1 MTSWKKSAVSMNRF
15 CPTKSSDMVRGSA
28 FSLFHKALALC
39 MSAALV
45 YWVPQTIALGDGSDW
60 TEITLFAFL
69 FASLLLGLVYIL
81 MCETNIDEEHI
92 GEAWLFSKRIK
103 FTDVS
108 KCKLICIPGLTW
120 LIAPRLVVQCGGFNT
135 HIFRASDPR
144 VLAQIRLVFQV
155 R

>member
-1 MTSWKKSAVSMNRF
+1 MSWKKSAASMNRF

-28 FSLFHKALALC
+28 FSRFHKALALC

-45 YWVPQTIALGDGSDW
+45 YWVPQTIALGDLSDW

-69 FASLLLGLVYIL
+69 FVSLFLGLVYIL
-81 MCETNIDEEHI
+81 ICETNIDEEHI

-108 KCKLICIPGLTW
+108 KCKLICVPGLTW
-120 LIAPRLVVQCGGFNT
+120 LIAPRLVLQCGGFNT

-144 VLAQIRLVFQV
+144 VLAQIKTIFHV